1 MTTNSANN
9 SFVQNGE
16 LFIVPT
22 LTADVIGENAI
33 FNGHTFNLTGCTS
46 TNASACS
53 ATSNVFDNA
62 VRSLFSRG

>member
-16 LFIVPT
+16 LYIVPT
-22 LTADVIGENAI
+22 LTADVIGESAI
-33 FNGHTFNLTGCTS
+33 FNAHTFNLSGCTS

-53 ATSNVFDNA
+53 ASSNVLINA
-62 VRSLFSRG
+62 VRTAFL